1 MKKTE
6 NALLS
11 EISLGL
17 RADVDFYYFCWM
29 SFSYLGVIANQQE
42 LSGNCGLLAKI
53 NTITYINFILPLFE
67 IIIIIPC
74 AQAAKFSYQSY
85 HIRLT
90 AAQTFSYLRFLRWF
104 TPIKIFLKIKSD

>member
-11 EISLGL
+11 EISLGH

-29 SFSYLGVIANQQE
+29 SFSYLGIIANQQE

-53 NTITYINFILPLFE
+53 NTITYINFILPFFK
-67 IIIIIPC
+67 IIIISHVRR
-74 AQAAKFSYQSY
+74 QQSALIN
-85 HIRLT
+85 HTTLDL
-90 AAQTFSYLRFLRWF
+90 QQLRHSA
-104 TPIKIFLKIKSD
+104 I